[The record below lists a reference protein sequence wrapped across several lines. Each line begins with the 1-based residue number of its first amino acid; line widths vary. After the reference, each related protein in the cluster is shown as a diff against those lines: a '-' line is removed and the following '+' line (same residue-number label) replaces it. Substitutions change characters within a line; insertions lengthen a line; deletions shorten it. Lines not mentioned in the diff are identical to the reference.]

1 MRKST
6 VTWTW
11 LSGLVAVVLGLAA
24 TGVGIGMIFG
34 AGGTYGG
41 PSGNDFYPTLDAF
54 FWGMVAVAATGAF
67 VALVGAVVQLVAWIG
82 AMVNTFAL
90 ADKTWFV
97 VLLIGGL
104 IGFVGFLFAPLA
116 VMVGYLIA
124 GPDAT
129 RPAPQSKLPAAPGG
143 AIPAAT

>member
-11 LSGLVAVVLGLAA
+11 LSGLVAIVLGLVA
-24 TGVGIGMIFG
+24 TGVGIGLIFG

-41 PSGNDFYPTLDAF
+41 PSGNDFTPTLDAF
-54 FWGMVAVAATGAF
+54 FWGMVALASTGAF
-67 VALVGAVVQLVAWIG
+67 VALAGAVLQLVAWIG

-90 ADKTWFV
+90 ADKAWFV

-104 IGFVGFLFAPLA
+104 LGFAGLLFAPLA

-124 GPDAT
+124 GPDGT
-129 RPAPQSKLPAAPGG
+129 RPAAQSTLPLAPGG